1 MVQQSSSASMA
12 KLLFLIIILAA
23 SGQMT
28 QTMYVP
34 SIPAMSEFFAVK
46 SSYLQAVMAAYLIPY
61 GLSQF
66 FYGPLS
72 DRIGRRSVIIIG
84 MVILF
89 DWYAGRL
96 GVSIV

>member
-1 MVQQSSSASMA
+1 MTQQSLETKMA
-12 KLLFLIIILAA
+12 RLLFLIIILAA
-23 SGQMT
+23 VGQMT

-34 SIPAMSEFFAVK
+34 AIPAMSDFFSVE

-72 DRIGRRSVIIIG
+72 DRIGRRPVIHH
-84 MVILF
+84 
-89 DWYAGRL
+89 WYGDFLRRYRDGYIFA
-96 GVSIV
+96 